1 MAVQKKISIAV
12 IAGEAS
18 GDLHGAHVIDALL
31 RRNSEITVS
40 GAGSIAMRRAGA
52 DIVVDAKELS
62 VMGITAV
69 LVKAP
74 QIIKLMMRLKRFL
87 AHTQPDLVIL
97 IDFPDFN
104 IHLAGY
110 IKKLGIPVLY
120 YVSPTV
126 WAWRSKRI
134 LKIKKRVDHMAV
146 ILPFEKTIYEK
157 HHVPVTYVG
166 HPLLD
171 DAAEHPIINRSHLN
185 MDRPTIALLPGS
197 RVDEVRRLL
206 PNMLHAAK
214 KIQDRI
220 PNARF
225 VISRAPSIEELLIRE
240 MQDAVDLHQCKM
252 VTAAVSNIFDRS
264 DLAVVASGT
273 ASLEAAIY
281 GIPTVI
287 VYQVSPFSYW
297 LGNKLVDVPHIGLAN
312 LIAGKRIFPE
322 LVQDEAT
329 AENMA
334 DVAHGLLSDP
344 VAYEN
349 MLQDIKKIQRMLG
362 RAGASDRVAAIAYEL
377 LEGRRVS

>member
-1 MAVQKKISIAV
+1 M

-18 GDLHGAHVIDALL
+18 GDLLGAHVIEALH
-31 RRNSEITVS
+31 RRNSDVAVS
-40 GAGSIAMRRAGA
+40 GAGSIAMKRAGA

-69 LVKAP
+69 LVKSP

-87 AHTQPDLVIL
+87 AHTQPDLLIL

-110 IKKLGIPVLY
+110 AKKLGIPVLY

-146 ILPFEKTIYEK
+146 ILPFEKPIYEK
-157 HHVPVTYVG
+157 HNVPVTYVG

-171 DAAEHPIINRSHLN
+171 DASEHPIINRTYLN
-185 MDRPTIALLPGS
+185 MNRPTIALLPGS

-206 PNMLHAAK
+206 PNMLQAAL
-214 KIQDRI
+214 ILQSRI

-240 MQDAVDLHQCKM
+240 MIDAAPLKQYKIATDAVSK
-252 VTAAVSNIFDRS
+252 IFDRS
-264 DLAVVASGT
+264 DLAIVASGT

-281 GIPTVI
+281 GIPTII

-297 LGNKLVDVPHIGLAN
+297 LGNKMVNVPHIGLAN

-334 DVAHGLLSDP
+334 DAAHGLLSNP
-344 VAYEN
+344 ATYEM
-349 MLQDIKKIQRMLG
+349 MLEDIKEIQQMLG
-362 RAGASDRVAAIAYEL
+362 GAGASDRVASIAYEL
-377 LEGRRVS
+377 MEGRCAS